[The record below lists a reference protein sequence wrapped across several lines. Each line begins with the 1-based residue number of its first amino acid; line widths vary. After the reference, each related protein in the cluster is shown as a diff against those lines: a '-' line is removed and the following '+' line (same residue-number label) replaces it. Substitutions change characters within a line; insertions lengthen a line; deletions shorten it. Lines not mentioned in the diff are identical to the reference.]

1 MLTSISMADVID
13 PDTAVLHIP
22 KMIRQDEYG
31 YRTSND
37 GKDISPLTVIP
48 LDTAFPTSKASG
60 PASVSFVLK
69 RFAEG
74 YYVCSC
80 PAWKF
85 STERDKMRKT
95 CSHLK
100 DCLGERYETE
110 RIALAKEAKSTGF
123 DNARLRRTTSDGYHA
138 RHTHAKSV
146 LNDHFRQ
153 LSHSQPEISLSD
165 ISKGFS
171 GDEIRNDQGR
181 PSIDTPS
188 RDFPAS
194 PTQARPTHVQN
205 ELNSDTET
213 EDEEVVASQANQSRP
228 SGPTSARSTTPI
240 SKTHV
245 GNNRRAYNDH
255 DDDEYGF
262 DPEDV
267 QMSPSKRAR
276 RGNRSNYNSDD
287 EKVSLL
293 LAKPWLLD
301 ADPSKP
307 RSKPMDPTGWW
318 VSEKLDGV
326 RAFWDGQRLY
336 SRQKIEWNAP
346 SWWKNRL
353 PKDITLD
360 GELWMARGAFDQTSQ
375 ICRTTVRLGRL
386 RTFSHFLERDS
397 IERQW
402 LREQAGGRLASQ
414 ERLREARSSLS
425 LLRSTRPEKSVRF
438 AEGGATSNS
447 ATPSS
452 NWKSWKQSLGCRQR
466 GLPVKLRSSSRFAVA
481 GSFLRV
487 LFGSHSS
494 DASRPR
500 SVKRASLLRS
510 IVKRCPKCGKIVKRK
525 DGGAPDTPEP
535 DSANA
540 DQAVSQPPLPSMTE
554 TCISTSNV
562 SSSRRPLNYSTLRIL
577 SPGRTLPSAYTH
589 VCRRNVKSS
598 NEWNRIKFMIF
609 DSPSMGSRP
618 VEERWAEIEKR
629 FGSTEWLDIDS
640 LEGPQ
645 VKLVKHIRCESRS
658 HLDQL
663 MESVELKGG
672 EGLML
677 RQPKSKYEGKRGNTL
692 FKLKSWYDAE
702 AEVIGYAEGTGKH
715 EGRTGA
721 LVARMACGT
730 VFRVGTGMSDAQRE
744 QPPPIGSIIN
754 YRFFELSEDGYPRF
768 PAFRGIA
775 RDKTKPKDAVVRP
788 RASALRSAEN
798 QVQ

>member
-287 EKVSLL
+287 EKV
-293 LAKPWLLD
+293 
-301 ADPSKP
+301 
-307 RSKPMDPTGWW
+307 R
-318 VSEKLDGV
+318 
-326 RAFWDGQRLY
+326 
-336 SRQKIEWNAP
+336 
-346 SWWKNRL
+346 
-353 PKDITLD
+353 
-360 GELWMARGAFDQTSQ
+360 
-375 ICRTTVRLGRL
+375 
-386 RTFSHFLERDS
+386 ERDFIFFFFPIAFVS
-397 IERQW
+397 
-402 LREQAGGRLASQ
+402 RLTLFS
-414 ERLREARSSLS
+414 
-425 LLRSTRPEKSVRF
+425 
-438 AEGGATSNS
+438 
-447 ATPSS
+447 
-452 NWKSWKQSLGCRQR
+452 
-466 GLPVKLRSSSRFAVA
+466 LRSS
-481 GSFLRV
+481 
-487 LFGSHSS
+487 
-494 DASRPR
+494 R
-500 SVKRASLLRS
+500 SL
-510 IVKRCPKCGKIVKRK
+510 
-525 DGGAPDTPEP
+525 
-535 DSANA
+535 
-540 DQAVSQPPLPSMTE
+540 
-554 TCISTSNV
+554 
-562 SSSRRPLNYSTLRIL
+562 YS
-577 SPGRTLPSAYTH
+577 
-589 VCRRNVKSS
+589 
-598 NEWNRIKFMIF
+598 
-609 DSPSMGSRP
+609 
-618 VEERWAEIEKR
+618 
-629 FGSTEWLDIDS
+629 
-640 LEGPQ
+640 
-645 VKLVKHIRCESRS
+645 
-658 HLDQL
+658 
-663 MESVELKGG
+663 
-672 EGLML
+672 
-677 RQPKSKYEGKRGNTL
+677 
-692 FKLKSWYDAE
+692 
-702 AEVIGYAEGTGKH
+702 
-715 EGRTGA
+715 
-721 LVARMACGT
+721 
-730 VFRVGTGMSDAQRE
+730 
-744 QPPPIGSIIN
+744 
-754 YRFFELSEDGYPRF
+754 
-768 PAFRGIA
+768 
-775 RDKTKPKDAVVRP
+775 
-788 RASALRSAEN
+788 
-798 QVQ
+798 